1 MKLDS
6 PAAHRNKE
14 LIWDILASKILPSN
28 AGVGVPVLG
37 ATTTT
42 SGEPFRVLEIAA
54 GTGIHTEHFA
64 LRFSEMKLP
73 FVWFPTDPSNESRA
87 SIQCYIEDNSQVVV
101 EKPLSLTLDE
111 NGIIEK
117 ETDSVVLKESMDLIV
132 CINMIHIS
140 PWEATLGL
148 MKVAGEKLTSGGY
161 LYCYGPYKVDGI
173 LVESNLYV
181 ICFPACCCCFACCA
195 PKLKVCY
202 LLTFCHSS
210 LSFYSYLFLF
220 LQQLYALCSSFSNSN
235 T

>member
-14 LIWDILASKILPSN
+14 PIWDILASKVLPSN
-28 AGVGVPVLG
+28 AGVGAGVGVGVGAGVGAGVGVLG
-37 ATTTT
+37 TTTT
-42 SGEPFRVLEIAA
+42 TGEPFRVLEIAA

-64 LRFSEMKLP
+64 LRFSKMKLP
-73 FVWFPTDPSNESRA
+73 FVWFPTDPSNESLA
-87 SIQCYIEDNSQVVV
+87 SIQCYIQDNSQVVNV

-181 ICFPACCCCFACCA
+181 ICS
-195 PKLKVCY
+195 
-202 LLTFCHSS
+202 LLVVVVAAVAVTAAAVVAVV
-210 LSFYSYLFLF
+210 LLA
-220 LQQLYALCSSFSNSN
+220 ALPS
-235 T
+235 